1 MFLGV
6 KGKNN
11 HFASSDEQPEV
22 GAVIC
27 IVDVGCCWERDS
39 LRWGLQLAAGVLL
52 REICLLLHFRQQG
65 EKKKARFPE
74 AKRFMPLL
82 FSFTSVT
89 KPARG
94 LNRDEVR
101 CDRKKKNDKLQLF
114 FVFTLW
120 I

>member
-1 MFLGV
+1 MG
-6 KGKNN
+6 
-11 HFASSDEQPEV
+11 FAARCRCS
-22 GAVIC
+22 AA
-27 IVDVGCCWERDS
+27 RD
-39 LRWGLQLAAGVLL
+39 LFTPPLQATG
-52 REICLLLHFRQQG
+52 R
-65 EKKKARFPE
+65 KKKARFPE